1 MQEIN
6 FIDRRWRSGLK
17 FKLFEKE
24 ISALQMTSNSAIFG
38 DLRKVKI
45 FEKKI
50 LFQRTRL
57 DANFGREKRIKQK
70 EICFESHVNVVIS

>member
-1 MQEIN
+1 MQEKN

-45 FEKKI
+45 FEKKNTI
-50 LFQRTRL
+50 S
-57 DANFGREKRIKQK
+57 ANPFGRKLRQGKTY
-70 EICFESHVNVVIS
+70 